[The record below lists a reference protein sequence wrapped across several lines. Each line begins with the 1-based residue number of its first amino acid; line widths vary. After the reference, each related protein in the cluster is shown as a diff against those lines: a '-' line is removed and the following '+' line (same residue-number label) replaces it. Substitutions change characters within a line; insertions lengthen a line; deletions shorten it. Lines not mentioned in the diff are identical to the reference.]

1 MKNTFKFF
9 VSRAKAFRKGPSQMH
24 FPGLKPKRRTFKA
37 KVNFQGD
44 ARGIAIAS
52 SGIGAGAVGVGE
64 GIRRARKTNNKRRRN
79 NGK

>member
-9 VSRAKAFRKGPSQMH
+9 VSKAKAFKKGPSQLH
-24 FPGLKPKRRTFKA
+24 FPGLKPKRRRFKA
-37 KVNFQGD
+37 KFNAHGD

-52 SGIGAGAVGVGE
+52 GGIGVGAVGVGE
-64 GIRRARKTNNKRRRN
+64 GVRRGRQK

>member
-9 VSRAKAFRKGPSQMH
+9 VSKAKPFLKRQPQQMH
-24 FPGLKPKRRTFKA
+24 FEGLKPKRRIFKGKFSA
-37 KVNFQGD
+37 HGD

-52 SGIGAGAVGVGE
+52 AGIGVGAVGVGE
-64 GIRRARKTNNKRRRN
+64 GVRRGRRRK

>member
-9 VSRAKAFRKGPSQMH
+9 VSKAKAFKKGPSQLH
-24 FPGLKPKRRTFKA
+24 FPGLKPKRRRFKA
-37 KVNFQGD
+37 KFNAQGD

-52 SGIGAGAVGVGE
+52 TGIGAGAVGVGE
-64 GIRRARKTNNKRRRN
+64 GVRRGRRK

>member
-9 VSRAKAFRKGPSQMH
+9 VTKAKPFLKKQHKQMH
-24 FPGLKPKRRTFKA
+24 FTGLKPKRRTFTA
-37 KVNFQGD
+37 KGKFEGD

-52 SGIGAGAVGVGE
+52 AGIGTGAVGVGE
-64 GIRRARKTNNKRRRN
+64 GVRRGKKK

>member
-9 VSRAKAFRKGPSQMH
+9 VSKAKPFIKKQPQQMH
-24 FPGLKPKRRTFKA
+24 FEGLKPKSRRFKA
-37 KVNFQGD
+37 KFDAHGD

-52 SGIGAGAVGVGE
+52 TGIGAGAVGVGE
-64 GIRRARKTNNKRRRN
+64 GVRRGRQK